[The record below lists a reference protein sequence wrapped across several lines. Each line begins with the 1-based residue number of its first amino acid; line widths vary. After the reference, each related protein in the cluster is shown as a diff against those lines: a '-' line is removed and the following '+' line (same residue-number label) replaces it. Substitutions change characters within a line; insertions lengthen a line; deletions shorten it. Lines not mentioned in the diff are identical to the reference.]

1 MWVVSFLGL
10 KKSKLVVAEHY
21 QLGGEL
27 WGAMSQNWVNKTVV
41 VPYITCQAT
50 HDKNIQSLH

>member
-1 MWVVSFLGL
+1 MWVVGFLSL

-27 WGAMSQNWVNKTVV
+27 WGAMAQN
-41 VPYITCQAT
+41 
-50 HDKNIQSLH
+50 